1 MAQEL
6 TKYVELIGS
15 FSSSDPDLLKQLQG
29 ELVKRQEVLMLN
41 PNALEAVLSQLDF
54 AKHSLG
60 ALHVLSV
67 IAVMKAKND
76 PVNFVQN
83 TIRFINQCTPQQI
96 RYEPKK
102 FRIVCQILMEL
113 AVEHKVAIRVLK
125 ALKTSIWK
133 IAGEGTKYLTAQHG
147 MLMLAVI
154 KAKCFKFALPILDN
168 FVYEIDADKTAIE
181 SEDTRLYFYYGGIIY
196 LALKK
201 YSKALEFFELV
212 VSAPAIVGS
221 AIMLSAYKK
230 FILTALIVRGDASTL
245 PKYTNPSLMRV
256 FKQLSTPYEEF
267 ATSFSTRSVDDLH
280 KVANNYASK
289 FVEDS
294 NFGLVKQTIQ
304 AMVEQ
309 NVQRLTKTYLTLSLN
324 DISQQVNIA
333 SPAQVE
339 KLVLKMIQTDK
350 VFAEVNQQDGMVKF
364 KSNPNQFDSART
376 LEYLDRQ
383 LLSTIRLNNDVDG
396 TDESI
401 SLSTKYLQKMLQA
414 ERAPTRM
421 DPMDVATPGS
431 PTDMMGGF
439 KG

>member
-1 MAQEL
+1 
-6 TKYVELIGS
+6 
-15 FSSSDPDLLKQLQG
+15 
-29 ELVKRQEVLMLN
+29 
-41 PNALEAVLSQLDF
+41 
-54 AKHSLG
+54 
-60 ALHVLSV
+60 
-67 IAVMKAKND
+67 MKSKND
-76 PVNFVQN
+76 PVTFVQN
-83 TIRFINQCTPQQI
+83 AIRFLNLCTPQQI
-96 RYEPKK
+96 RYDPKK
-102 FRIVCQILMEL
+102 FKSVCETLTDL
-113 AVEHKVAIRVLK
+113 AVEHKVTIRILK
-125 ALKTSIWK
+125 SLKNAIWK
-133 IAGEGTKYLTAQHG
+133 IGGEGSKQITAQHG

-154 KAKCFKFALPILDN
+154 KSKCFKFALPILDN
-168 FVYEIDADKTAIE
+168 FVYEIDADKTGVE

-280 KVANNYASK
+280 KVATNYAAK
-289 FVEDS
+289 FAEDS
-294 NFGLVKQTIQ
+294 NFGLVKQAIQ

-309 NVQRLTKTYLTLSLN
+309 NIQRLTKTYLTLSLN
-324 DISQQVNIA
+324 DIAQQVNVA
-333 SPAQVE
+333 SPALVE
-339 KLVLKMIQTDK
+339 KLVLKMIQTEK

-364 KSNPNQFDSART
+364 KSNPNQFDTART

-383 LLSTIRLNNDVDG
+383 LLSTIRLNGDVDF

-414 ERAPTRM
+414 ERAPSRM